1 MKNKELILVLF
12 LFLSVVGFVNASLVF
27 WKVSGQ
33 VNAPCIILKG
43 CDYVLFSDYAKFLG
57 VPLAWWGMSFYFLL
71 FVLTIFYYRFSNSF
85 FWRLLAVL
93 VLVGFLFSLYLLY
106 VQLFKINSLC
116 SYCLVSLLDTSV
128 IFLLTF
134 STLFRKFPA

>member
-1 MKNKELILVLF
+1 MQPLLFLVLL
-12 LFLSVVGFVNASLVF
+12 LFLSAAGLVNVSLVF

-33 VNAPCIILKG
+33 VNAPCVIFKG
-43 CDYVLFSDYAKFLG
+43 CDYVIFSDYAKFLG
-57 VPLAWWGMSFYFLL
+57 VPLTWWGMSFYFLL

-85 FWRLLAVL
+85 FWRLLAAL

-106 VQLFKINSLC
+106 VQLFKVNSLC